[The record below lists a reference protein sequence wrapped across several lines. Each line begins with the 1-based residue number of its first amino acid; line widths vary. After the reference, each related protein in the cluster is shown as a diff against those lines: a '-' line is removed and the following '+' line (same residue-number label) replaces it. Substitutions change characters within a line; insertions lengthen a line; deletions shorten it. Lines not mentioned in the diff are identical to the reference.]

1 MNLFG
6 LIALQNVAI
15 AGTALTLYLMRRRV
29 RQGRRTA
36 TF

>member
-1 MNLFG
+1 MNPFA
-6 LIALQNVAI
+6 LIALQNVTI
-15 AGTALTLYLMRRRV
+15 AGTVLTLYLMRRRV